1 MQIYFVGTNSTIL
14 LITQRKYTQIQLAT
28 KKASPII
35 PKSTEGTS
43 LNQTPLQGGRVK
55 RGSAGSGERGRMP
68 IIQSPGK
75 TTPLDIADHLLA
87 LASQMFNPAPDRT
100 VSTGGRGRPAPWS
113 PRKRSRGRGRER
125 ESCLVRS
132 VAQGES
138 RRPSRRGVTQVLPR
152 REKKNARGRLSPT
165 KEVTGGCRAHRIPGP
180 DPVRPREARSLRV
193 RAIKRKVRRAAA
205 VTAKR
210 VSAVGPERKFMF
222 ARTSGASEGRGAV
235 RGKARGP
242 AV

>member
-1 MQIYFVGTNSTIL
+1 MPVSTFGWLFERHRAVQIYFVGTNSTIL

-75 TTPLDIADHLLA
+75 TIPLDIADHLLA
-87 LASQMFNPAPDRT
+87 LAIQMFNPALDRT

-113 PRKRSRGRGRER
+113 LRKRSRGRGREKGAVSR
-125 ESCLVRS
+125 PERSAGRVTATVEAGRHAGVAPTRKKERLGPPVSNEGGDRRLSGAPYTRYQARTRCVR
-132 VAQGES
+132 A
-138 RRPSRRGVTQVLPR
+138 
-152 REKKNARGRLSPT
+152 KRGR
-165 KEVTGGCRAHRIPGP
+165 
-180 DPVRPREARSLRV
+180 
-193 RAIKRKVRRAAA
+193 
-205 VTAKR
+205 
-210 VSAVGPERKFMF
+210 
-222 ARTSGASEGRGAV
+222 SGSGQ
-235 RGKARGP
+235 
-242 AV
+242 